1 MNREIATRVLTS
13 FRELSMD
20 KGLKAVTM
28 DELAAHAG
36 VSKRTLY
43 RYFPSK
49 QALVEAMVDD
59 LLTRF
64 AGEIETMLAGSL
76 SPIEKIRFIIRF
88 VTERVLV
95 LRPVIIADIQRY
107 YPSAWD
113 RIDRFRMQ
121 RIHYMGELIAEGQKR
136 GEFRP
141 IDPRIVVNAMVAA
154 VRATATPD
162 FVIRHGLTMSETIDQ
177 LFNLILY
184 GIASD
189 RSSGPAERIRESKQ
203 Y

>member
-1 MNREIATRVLTS
+1 VNREIATRVLTS

-49 QALVEAMVDD
+49 QALVEALVDD
-59 LLTRF
+59 LLTGFGR
-64 AGEIETMLAGSL
+64 EIETMLEGPL
-76 SPIEKIRFIIRF
+76 SPIEKIRFIISF
-88 VTERVLV
+88 ITERVLV

-107 YPSAWD
+107 YPTAWD

-141 IDPRIVVNAMVAA
+141 IDPRIVVNAIIAA

-162 FVIRHGLTMSETIDQ
+162 FVISHGLTMSATIDQ
-177 LFNLILY
+177 LFSLILY

-189 RSSGPAERIRESKQ
+189 RSSGPAEPD
-203 Y
+203 

>member
-49 QALVEAMVDD
+49 QALVEALVDD
-59 LLTRF
+59 LLTGFGR
-64 AGEIETMLAGSL
+64 EIETMLEGPL
-76 SPIEKIRFIIRF
+76 SPIEKIRFIISF
-88 VTERVLV
+88 ITERVLV

-107 YPSAWD
+107 YPTAWD

-141 IDPRIVVNAMVAA
+141 IDPRIVVNAIVAA

-162 FVIRHGLTMSETIDQ
+162 FVISHGLTMSATIDQ
-177 LFNLILY
+177 LFSLILY

-189 RSSGPAERIRESKQ
+189 RSKQ

>member
-49 QALVEAMVDD
+49 QALVEALVDD
-59 LLTRF
+59 LLTGFGR
-64 AGEIETMLAGSL
+64 EIETMLEGPL
-76 SPIEKIRFIIRF
+76 SPIEKIRFIISF
-88 VTERVLV
+88 ITERVLV

-107 YPSAWD
+107 YPTAWD

-141 IDPRIVVNAMVAA
+141 IDPRIVVNAIIAA

-162 FVIRHGLTMSETIDQ
+162 FVISHGLTMSATIDQ
-177 LFNLILY
+177 LFSLILY

-189 RSSGPAERIRESKQ
+189 RSSGPAEPD
-203 Y
+203 

>member
-49 QALVEAMVDD
+49 QALVEALVDD
-59 LLTRF
+59 LLTGFGR
-64 AGEIETMLAGSL
+64 EIETMLEGPL
-76 SPIEKIRFIIRF
+76 SPIEKIRFIISIIA
-88 VTERVLV
+88 ERVLV

-107 YPSAWD
+107 YPTAWD

-141 IDPRIVVNAMVAA
+141 IDPRIVVNAIVAA

-162 FVIRHGLTMSETIDQ
+162 FVISHGLTMSATIDQ
-177 LFNLILY
+177 LFSLILY

-189 RSSGPAERIRESKQ
+189 RSSGPAEPD
-203 Y
+203 

>member
-1 MNREIATRVLTS
+1 MNREIANRIFTS
-13 FRELSMD
+13 FNELSMER
-20 KGLKAVTM
+20 GLKAVTM

-49 QALVEAMVDD
+49 QVLVEALVDHILD
-59 LLTRF
+59 SIF
-64 AGEIETMLAGSL
+64 GEIEGMLKGPS
-76 SPIEKIRFIIRF
+76 SPIEKIRIIIRSL
-88 VTERVLV
+88 TERAHI
-95 LRPVIIADIQRY
+95 LRPVIVTDLQRY

-113 RIDRFRMQ
+113 RVDRFRIQ
-121 RIHYMGELIAEGQKR
+121 RIRYMGEFIVEGQKR
-136 GEFRP
+136 GEFRQ
-141 IDPRIVVNAMVAA
+141 IDPRIVVSTIMAA

-162 FVIRHGLTMSETIDQ
+162 FVLRHGLTMSETIDQ
-177 LFNLILY
+177 LFTLLIY

-189 RSSGPAERIRESKQ
+189 HGSGPAKS

>member
-49 QALVEAMVDD
+49 QALVEALVDD
-59 LLTRF
+59 LLTGFGR
-64 AGEIETMLAGSL
+64 EIETMLEGPL
-76 SPIEKIRFIIRF
+76 SPIEKIRFIISF
-88 VTERVLV
+88 ITERVLV

-107 YPSAWD
+107 YPTAWD

-141 IDPRIVVNAMVAA
+141 IDPRIVVNAIVAA

-162 FVIRHGLTMSETIDQ
+162 FVISHGLTMSATIDQ
-177 LFNLILY
+177 LFSLILY

-189 RSSGPAERIRESKQ
+189 RSSGPAEPE
-203 Y
+203 

>member
-49 QALVEAMVDD
+49 QALVEALVDD
-59 LLTRF
+59 LLTGFGR
-64 AGEIETMLAGSL
+64 EIETMLEGPL
-76 SPIEKIRFIIRF
+76 SPIEKIRFIISF
-88 VTERVLV
+88 ITERVLV

-107 YPSAWD
+107 YPTAWD

-141 IDPRIVVNAMVAA
+141 IDPRIVVNAIVAA

-162 FVIRHGLTMSETIDQ
+162 FVISHGLTMSATIDQ
-177 LFNLILY
+177 LFSLILY

-189 RSSGPAERIRESKQ
+189 RSSGPAEPD
-203 Y
+203 